1 MYRHVKG
8 YAHIQVHVYTHS
20 HIQAERQ
27 PWSLSPFFAFT
38 YIQTDEPTQT
48 ITDQTT
54 CRRGYKH
61 MFAYKHAYMDTRLLT
76 GFTYMHG
83 WWTYCHTT
91 MACRYVCFTGVCIL
105 DIHQIHRIFMIIY
118 VPPSWNAGIE
128 CIFPHA
134 SSAFSIPATVPL
146 HVKWKLLFQVLGGS
160 PAGFNCKQ
168 FGHRSRDCPEPPDEA
183 WAYRLPV

>member
-1 MYRHVKG
+1 MSTPIHTYRQRGNHGHFHLRIHIHTNRRTNANPHRPNNLPTWLQTHVCLQTRIHG
-8 YAHIQVHVYTHS
+8 YSFVDWLHVHAWLVNILS
-20 HIQAERQ
+20 H
-27 PWSLSPFFAFT
+27 
-38 YIQTDEPTQT
+38 Y
-48 ITDQTT
+48 
-54 CRRGYKH
+54 
-61 MFAYKHAYMDTRLLT
+61 
-76 GFTYMHG
+76 
-83 WWTYCHTT
+83 

-118 VPPSWNAGIE
+118 APPSWNAGIE

-134 SSAFSIPATVPL
+134 SSPFSIPATLPFYVQ
-146 HVKWKLLFQVLGGS
+146 WKLLFQVLCGS